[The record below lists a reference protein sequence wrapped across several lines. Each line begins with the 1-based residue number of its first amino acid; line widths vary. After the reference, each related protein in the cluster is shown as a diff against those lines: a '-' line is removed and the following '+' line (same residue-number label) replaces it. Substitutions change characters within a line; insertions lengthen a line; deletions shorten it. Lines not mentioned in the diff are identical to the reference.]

1 MIRILILA
9 LFMVSFSFAKDYL
22 APMENTVG
30 YIEDNNGR
38 KFIVVE
44 TPEGAKLISVKK
56 NPEKIINKDLGITKE
71 EMQILGD

>member
-1 MIRILILA
+1 MIRILILVF
-9 LFMVSFSFAKDYL
+9 FMFGFSPAKDYL
-22 APMENTVG
+22 IPMENTVG

-44 TPEGAKLISVKK
+44 TQEGARLIPVKK

-71 EMQILGD
+71 EMQISGD